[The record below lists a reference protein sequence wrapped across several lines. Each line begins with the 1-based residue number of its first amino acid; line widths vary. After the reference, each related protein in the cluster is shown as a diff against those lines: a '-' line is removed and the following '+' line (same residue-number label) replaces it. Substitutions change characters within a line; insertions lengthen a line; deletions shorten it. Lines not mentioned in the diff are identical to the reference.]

1 MIGKE
6 CSFVGAAIRT
16 AGMGQSV
23 SFGRGN
29 AGGIRRESPG
39 DASPHCQGAWRL
51 ARSGVS
57 IHPDG
62 KAFRSFDRLV
72 RPVTPVG

>member
-1 MIGKE
+1 
-6 CSFVGAAIRT
+6 
-16 AGMGQSV
+16 
-23 SFGRGN
+23 
-29 AGGIRRESPG
+29 
-39 DASPHCQGAWRL
+39 L

-72 RPVTPVG
+72 RPV